1 MRTIFLIK
9 QLLKASDLSTVSF
22 KLDSDGDIEVQTD
35 PLDMDLQDKIQTL
48 LDREIDSFMNKID

>member
-9 QLLKASDLSTVSF
+9 QLLKESDLSTVSF
-22 KLDSDGDIEVQTD
+22 KLDSDGDIEVLTD
-35 PLDMDLQDKIQTL
+35 PLDMDLQGKIQTL